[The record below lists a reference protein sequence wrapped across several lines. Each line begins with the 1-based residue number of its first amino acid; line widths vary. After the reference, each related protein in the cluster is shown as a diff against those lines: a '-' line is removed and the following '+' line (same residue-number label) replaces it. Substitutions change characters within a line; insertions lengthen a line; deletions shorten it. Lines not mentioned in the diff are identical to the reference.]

1 MATTLD
7 VSRPLRQH
15 SHLLFRQRRA
25 TFAVVKSAFE
35 AAGIEFIDPTDGGA
49 GLRLKANERSNRK

>member
-1 MATTLD
+1 
-7 VSRPLRQH
+7 
-15 SHLLFRQRRA
+15 LLFRQRRA

-35 AAGIEFIDPTDGGA
+35 AAGIEFIDPNDGGA